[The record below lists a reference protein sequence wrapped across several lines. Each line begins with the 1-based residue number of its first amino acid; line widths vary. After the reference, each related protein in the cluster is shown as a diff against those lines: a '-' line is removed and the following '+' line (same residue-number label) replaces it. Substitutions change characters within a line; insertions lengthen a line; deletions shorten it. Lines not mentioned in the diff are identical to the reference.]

1 VPADKNLR
9 SSERVSS
16 CQKGVWGNS
25 SLSRQ
30 PPKSLM
36 PTYSVINLKGN
47 TNKLSLAHITSQ
59 VTNETQFS
67 VITANTYSSP
77 VKEQEPMK
85 HDAML

>member
-1 VPADKNLR
+1 
-9 SSERVSS
+9 
-16 CQKGVWGNS
+16 
-25 SLSRQ
+25 
-30 PPKSLM
+30 M